1 MSSDK
6 IDINIDLTELLSGDD
21 VPKEESAEKPKQQRA
36 RCHTERGQKMFEKR
50 RFFSEKTM
58 LDVAEWHY
66 KQGDFYCFISGG
78 DIDSL
83 TFLKHVLRQQRLN
96 YCLISTWCFGVE
108 DAREIGTWIDK
119 KLIDRIDFY
128 VGEIAKASYAECTR
142 DLTEIS
148 QKTGGRCGV
157 FRNHSKVMLCY
168 GERFDCAILS
178 SANVN
183 TNPRTENTVIIC
195 NTSVADF
202 YKSYFDD
209 IKPFNGS
216 PENWK
221 PYQKENQNAN
231 RESQDLGAE
240 PGGI

>member
-6 IDINIDLTELLSGDD
+6 IDINIDLTELLSGD
-21 VPKEESAEKPKQQRA
+21 
-36 RCHTERGQKMFEKR
+36 
-50 RFFSEKTM
+50 
-58 LDVAEWHY
+58 
-66 KQGDFYCFISGG
+66 
-78 DIDSL
+78 
-83 TFLKHVLRQQRLN
+83 
-96 YCLISTWCFGVE
+96 

-128 VGEIAKASYAECTR
+128 VGEIAKASYAECTH

-157 FRNHSKVMLCY
+157 FRNHSKAMLCY

-216 PENWK
+216 PENRK